1 MPATPDGAPGRGAVT
16 TGRPPEPGGLA
27 ATLAPLAVDVA
38 LPLAATLVVSHL
50 GYGTVAALTAG
61 SVVPVVRTA
70 WSLVV
75 GHRLNRLAALMLA
88 TSVAGIV
95 GGLIV
100 GDPRLI
106 VAKDGLVSATIAG
119 AMLLSTLRG
128 TPIMSAG
135 LVPFVTRGTP
145 ARVAAWRRLSAGSG
159 TFRRLERRYTAVW
172 GWVLLTDC
180 VGRAV
185 AAFVVP
191 TGWLPWL
198 GGVVTVA
205 AIVLAAIAS
214 AAVAVEALTRLVDA
228 EAAGSA
234 GPDGFAGTGAA

>member
-1 MPATPDGAPGRGAVT
+1 VLR
-16 TGRPPEPGGLA
+16 
-27 ATLAPLAVDVA
+27 
-38 LPLAATLVVSHL
+38 
-50 GYGTVAALTAG
+50 TVG
-61 SVVPVVRTA
+61 
-70 WSLVV
+70 SLVV

-119 AMLLSTLRG
+119 AMLASTLRG

-135 LVPFVTRGTP
+135 LLPFVTRGDT
-145 ARVAAWRRLSAGSG
+145 ARIAAWERLSAGSG
-159 TFRRLERRYTAVW
+159 RFGVLERRYTAIW
-172 GWVLLTDC
+172 GWVLLADC

-191 TGWLPWL
+191 EAWLTWI

-205 AIVLAAIAS
+205 AIVVAAIVSGAVVIEGLTELIEAETAG
-214 AAVAVEALTRLVDA
+214 AAR
-228 EAAGSA
+228 AGSCSP
-234 GPDGFAGTGAA
+234 GSGWRRPFVQ

>member
-1 MPATPDGAPGRGAVT
+1 MDATLGDGPVTVTDRPAPAS
-16 TGRPPEPGGLA
+16 GGLRA
-27 ATLAPLAVDVA
+27 SLTPLVVDVA
-38 LPLAATLVVSHL
+38 LPLAATLAVSHL

-61 SVVPVVRTA
+61 AVIPVLRTVGSVA
-70 WSLVV
+70 L

-88 TSVAGIV
+88 TSVAGIA

-106 VAKDGLVSATIAG
+106 VAKDGLVSATIAV

-135 LVPFVTRGTP
+135 LLPFVTRGDA
-145 ARVAAWRRLSAGSG
+145 ARVAAWERLSASSARFG
-159 TFRRLERRYTAVW
+159 RLERRYTAVW
-172 GWVLLTDC
+172 GWVLLADC

-191 TGWLPWL
+191 EAWLTWL
-198 GGVVTVA
+198 GGAVTGV
-205 AIVLAAIAS
+205 AIAVACVAS
-214 AAVAVEALTRLVDA
+214 GAAAVPGLTGLVDHA
-228 EAAGSA
+228 VTEEES
-234 GPDGFAGTGAA
+234 